1 MVLVLRVLQ
10 LLHLLNF
17 IVLISRHLYNE
28 ILRWQLMVRISKFFI
43 GLFFK
48 HTQALA
54 GNIDSSITD
63 IDITSKQNFT
73 QLLAHRQKYEIKIK
87 QVKCTDSKILR
98 LSPPNEKKKKEISD
112 NL

>member
-1 MVLVLRVLQ
+1 
-10 LLHLLNF
+10 
-17 IVLISRHLYNE
+17 
-28 ILRWQLMVRISKFFI
+28 MVRISKFFI

-54 GNIDSSITD
+54 GNIDTSITD

-98 LSPPNEKKKKEISD
+98 LSPPNEKKQKKISD